1 MSVVLED
8 RPIEQVREEV
18 IDNLIYNYSHGV
30 ISAEAFE
37 RRLDKAMST
46 QVHAEIVALT
56 ADLTMQADEKY
67 TAQKDASLNINYG
80 QKSAGDKLD
89 IKTVLGN
96 SSRTGK
102 WAVPKEI
109 NLLNVLGSTT
119 LDFSD
124 AVFEHQEVT
133 VNVNCILG
141 SEKILIPE
149 GVNVICEAFCIL
161 GNVENKAPSIAP
173 KQAPTIKIK
182 GKLWLGSVDV
192 EIKRTIKEKF
202 VSFANELKSLFDD
215 GSYGK
220 YK

>member
-1 MSVVLED
+1 MSVILED

-18 IDNLIYNYSHGV
+18 IDKLIYNYSHGV

-37 RRLDKAMST
+37 RRLDKAMAT
-46 QVHAEIVALT
+46 NEHAQIVALT
-56 ADLTMQADEKY
+56 ADLSMKADEQYSAK
-67 TAQKDASLNINYG
+67 KSASFNINYAEPSIE
-80 QKSAGDKLD
+80 QDLN
-89 IKTVLGN
+89 IKTILGN
-96 SSRTGK
+96 NERSGRWS
-102 WAVPKEI
+102 VPKQI
-109 NLLNVLGSTT
+109 TLLNVFGSTT
-119 LDFSD
+119 LDFTD
-124 AVFEHQEVT
+124 AVFHHQEVII
-133 VNVNCILG
+133 NIDCILG

-149 GVNVICEAFCIL
+149 GVNVVCEAFCIL
-161 GNVENKAPSIAP
+161 GNIENKAPSIAP

-182 GKLWLGSVDV
+182 GKLWLGSIDV